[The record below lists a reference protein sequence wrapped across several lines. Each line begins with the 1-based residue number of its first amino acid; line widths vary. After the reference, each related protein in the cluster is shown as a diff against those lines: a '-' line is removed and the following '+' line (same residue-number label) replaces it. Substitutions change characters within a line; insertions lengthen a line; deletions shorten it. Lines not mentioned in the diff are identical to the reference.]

1 MNVAA
6 AGVEYGGKRAL
17 FDLELAQG
25 ALLGHV
31 CRLDP
36 SRIEVELLG
45 SDLAACATVADMV
58 ALPVGDGSFLI
69 GLVGAVSGGP
79 GSTDAGLQR
88 GSLTVMPA
96 GTIRSDNGSNN
107 WVFRRGASVYPHV
120 GGNCHLVEGETLR
133 QVMTILAGEVA
144 PGERLALGHY
154 VADHGSPAIADGNH
168 MFQRHAALLGSTG
181 TGKSWAVA
189 LMVERAAALG
199 HANLVVF
206 DLHGEYWPLTEGV
219 DGRKPVARGL
229 RVAGPADR
237 GSNSDDLLHLPYWLF
252 ERDELMTVVQDPTD
266 PHAADQLFRF
276 SEHVLTLK
284 EISLRDA
291 GRPEA
296 VATFTVD
303 SPIPY
308 KLGHLV
314 QMLKQD
320 DTEKIPRHP
329 GNHLDPGP
337 FAGRLTGLI
346 SRLEARAADP
356 RYAFIFDPP
365 DSTLT
370 YDWLA
375 ITARKLLNAGPA
387 SAGIKIIDL
396 SEVPSA
402 IVPMVAGVLARFVYG
417 IQFWMKPNQRTP
429 VCLVCDEAHLYLPPA
444 EDASPIHRV
453 ALQAFEAIAKEGRK
467 HGVALVVVSQRPTD
481 VSRTILSQCHNF
493 VIMRVTNDYDR
504 GMIERLI
511 PETLAGV
518 TNVLPVLDVGEA
530 VVIGDAL
537 LLPTRIKLDRPTFA
551 PASDTQPFWTLW
563 AQQASS
569 HEAIS
574 AGTEALR
581 NQYRQG

>member
-1 MNVAA
+1 M
-6 AGVEYGGKRAL
+6 L
-17 FDLELAQG
+17 
-25 ALLGHV
+25 
-31 CRLDP
+31 
-36 SRIEVELLG
+36 
-45 SDLAACATVADMV
+45 
-58 ALPVGDGSFLI
+58 
-69 GLVGAVSGGP
+69 
-79 GSTDAGLQR
+79 
-88 GSLTVMPA
+88 
-96 GTIRSDNGSNN
+96 
-107 WVFRRGASVYPHV
+107 
-120 GGNCHLVEGETLR
+120 
-133 QVMTILAGEVA
+133 
-144 PGERLALGHY
+144 
-154 VADHGSPAIADGNH
+154 
-168 MFQRHAALLGSTG
+168 
-181 TGKSWAVA
+181 
-189 LMVERAAALG
+189 ERAAALG
-199 HANLVVF
+199 HANVVVF
-206 DLHGEYWPLTEGV
+206 DLHGEYWPLTVGV
-219 DGRKPVARGL
+219 GGREPIARGL

-237 GSNSDDLLHLPYWLF
+237 GSDSDDLLHLPYWLF

-337 FAGRLTGLI
+337 FAGHLTGLI

-365 DSTLT
+365 DSTLA

-375 ITARKLLNAGPA
+375 NTARKLLSAGPA
-387 SAGIKIIDL
+387 STGIKIIDL

-402 IVPMVAGVLARFVYG
+402 IVPMVAGVFARFVYG
-417 IQFWMKPNQRTP
+417 VQFWMEPNHRTP

-444 EDASPIHRV
+444 EDPSPIHRV
-453 ALQAFEAIAKEGRK
+453 ALQAFEGIAKEGRK
-467 HGVALVVVSQRPTD
+467 YGVALVVVSQRPTD

-537 LLPTRIKLDRPTFA
+537 LLPTRIKLDRPTVA
-551 PASDTQPFWTLW
+551 PASDTQPYWTLW

-574 AGTEALR
+574 AATEALR